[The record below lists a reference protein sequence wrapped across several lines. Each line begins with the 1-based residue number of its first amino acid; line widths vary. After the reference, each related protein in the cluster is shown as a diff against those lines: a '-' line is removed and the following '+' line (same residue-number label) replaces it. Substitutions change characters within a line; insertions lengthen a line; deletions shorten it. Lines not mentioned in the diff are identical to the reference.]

1 MTGVSE
7 GALPDVVCRGTR
19 QGADNHHFPSWQ
31 EVVLSSGSSRIGLG
45 RRGCWCSQESWHPQ
59 EVLRSARS
67 PRLPVRGER
76 GTMKERKKGF
86 KRGKWTFHL
95 LIVCGFCAWTSRVVQ
110 AEAEESFTRPE
121 IFTQSTQR
129 DVMQL
134 QIVSQIK
141 SLRNVSWKEWEKG
154 EDATLL
160 IGLGRRAGR
169 PIIGGSVVQSPAL
182 TAGGC
187 IFVRVS
193 VNESVE
199 KYIQEGKYNK
209 LHFPNWLEI

>member
-1 MTGVSE
+1 MWCAE
-7 GALPDVVCRGTR
+7 EPDREQITITSPPDRKSC
-19 QGADNHHFPSWQ
+19 
-31 EVVLSSGSSRIGLG
+31 
-45 RRGCWCSQESWHPQ
+45 CWCSQESWHPQ

-76 GTMKERKKGF
+76 GTMKERKKSV

-121 IFTQSTQR
+121 IFTHNTQHTTHNTRR

-141 SLRNVSWKEWEKG
+141 SLRNVPEENERKEKMPLYW
-154 EDATLL
+154 
-160 IGLGRRAGR
+160 
-169 PIIGGSVVQSPAL
+169 SV
-182 TAGGC
+182 
-187 IFVRVS
+187 
-193 VNESVE
+193 
-199 KYIQEGKYNK
+199 
-209 LHFPNWLEI
+209 